1 MATYIML
8 TRLSHEALKSPS
20 SLENLEREV
29 MARIR
34 SECPGVKWNASYVV
48 LGPYD
53 YLDIFTAPDN
63 EVATKVATVIRT
75 FGHAVTEIWPATE
88 RDRFKELVRNMPPA
102 PSTSVASR

>member
-20 SLENLEREV
+20 SLVSLEQEV
-29 MARIR
+29 MERIR
-34 SECPGVKWNASYVV
+34 ADCPEVRWMGSYVV

-53 YLDIFTAPDN
+53 YLDIFSAPSN

-75 FGHAVTEIWPATE
+75 FGHAVTETWPATE
-88 RDRFKELVRNMPPA
+88 WDRFKELVRYVPPA
-102 PSTSVASR
+102 KRG